1 MVSVRANACLARFG
15 LPAYRKS
22 MGVVSTVEWV
32 TIKSGLFSSAAYR
45 ASERQLYVRFHD
57 GKIYRFFE
65 CPVAVYCE
73 FVAAASKGRYF
84 SQQIRNRF
92 RYEMVCRSRSGNRG
106 CARPQP
112 SLAEQLRA
120 SVLLAKASA
129 VQRRDAAQA
138 AEVQD

>member
-1 MVSVRANACLARFG
+1 MAGAGS
-15 LPAYRKS
+15 PAYRKS

-32 TIKSGLFSSAAYR
+32 PVESGLFSSAAYR
-45 ASERQLYVRFHD
+45 ASEHQLYLRFHD

-92 RYEMVCRSRSGNRG
+92 RYEMVCRSRSGNRRY
-106 CARPQP
+106 ARPQP

-138 AEVQD
+138 AGVQD

>member
-1 MVSVRANACLARFG
+1 
-15 LPAYRKS
+15 

-32 TIKSGLFSSAAYR
+32 PVESGLFSSAAYR
-45 ASERQLYVRFHD
+45 GSVSQLYLRFHD
-57 GKIYRFFE
+57 GKIYRFFD

-92 RYEMVCRSRSGNRG
+92 RYEMVCRSSPGNRG
-106 CARPQP
+106 CARSEP

-129 VQRRDAAQA
+129 VRRRDAAQTA
-138 AEVQD
+138 GVPD